1 MLASPYHYKAY
12 IFLSFTNLSQSREY
26 PFMKRFLSS
35 IRTLALIGT
44 LPLLLIACDS
54 LNPGPTELPNDRW
67 DKLDKQQTVFGE
79 GGLTFGGEGKKRQ
92 GQGGTGI
99 GVNAY
104 LWRATLDTVSFM
116 PLASADPFG
125 GVILTD
131 WHSAS
136 NTPNERFKLNIYIL
150 DQALRADAIRVAAFR
165 QMKNTNNE
173 WQAVEM
179 DPKAVTDIENAI
191 LTKARQLRSES
202 LTQ

>member
-1 MLASPYHYKAY
+1 
-12 IFLSFTNLSQSREY
+12 
-26 PFMKRFLSS
+26 MKRFLSS

-44 LPLLLIACDS
+44 LPLFLVACDS
-54 LNPGPTELPNDRW
+54 LNPRPTELPNDRW
-67 DKLDKQQTVFGE
+67 DKIDKQQTVFGE
-79 GGLTFGGEGKKRQ
+79 GGLTFGGKDQKRQ

>member
-1 MLASPYHYKAY
+1 MK
-12 IFLSFTNLSQSREY
+12 NLLPMFAKYTVISAIV
-26 PFMKRFLSS
+26 L
-35 IRTLALIGT
+35 TLG
-44 LPLLLIACDS
+44 ACDS
-54 LNPGPTELPNDRW
+54 IDVKSPDTFKRPNDKW
-67 DKLDKQQTVFGE
+67 QNYQNGESVFGE
-79 GGLTFGGEGKKRQ
+79 GGLTFGGEDKKQQ

-136 NTPNERFKLNIYIL
+136 NAPNERFKLNIYIL

-165 QMKNTNNE
+165 QLKNASNE

-202 LTQ
+202 MTQ

>member
-1 MLASPYHYKAY
+1 MSRLITSVQ
-12 IFLSFTNLSQSREY
+12 FLS
-26 PFMKRFLSS
+26 
-35 IRTLALIGT
+35 
-44 LPLLLIACDS
+44 LLLFVGVVLSACDS
-54 LNPGPTELPNDRW
+54 VEVSGPDTFERANDEW
-67 DKLDKQQTVFGE
+67 QQRSQKKESIFGE
-79 GGLTFGGEGKKRQ
+79 GGLTFGGKNNQKQ

-125 GVILTD
+125 GVVLTD

-136 NTPNERFKLNIYIL
+136 NAPNERFKLNIYIL

-165 QMKNTNNE
+165 QLKNASNE

-202 LTQ
+202 MTQ